1 MASAWVSPC
10 ESNTH
15 VPPGYL
21 GLSYFIGDTKNNLQ
35 LSFGHLHQK
44 QWSPLP
50 SKQPAM
56 DRLHKLQEHPLIQ
69 WDGAYKKKN
78 KNKKTQTKTEEKH
91 NAVHHPSH
99 GNQRKAKK
107 TPKQNKTSHPSLWIL
122 CGDWGQLYYGSI
134 NCLIYLHYNTQ
145 VTLARHLLPGY
156 VSENTID
163 VQQHVYIWHPPPW
176 RRGDMGERC
185 IKHRRGSSIGAA
197 KPTHRQCIFQGG
209 TAKDGNRSTT
219 KSLAKSQMAHLWNRP
234 LPPSTSFLESTFYFH
249 GRSPPSTFLDT
260 LEVRSQKGD
269 AGPFHHPS
277 DAQKAQGQQPEG

>member
-1 MASAWVSPC
+1 MWIKYPR
-10 ESNTH
+10 
-15 VPPGYL
+15 PPR
-21 GLSYFIGDTKNNLQ
+21 LSWAFLFYRRY
-35 LSFGHLHQK
+35 QK
-44 QWSPLP
+44 QFATLLWAPSSEAVIPLTQQTASYGQTSQTARASSYTVGWS
-50 SKQPAM
+50 
-56 DRLHKLQEHPLIQ
+56 IQ
-69 WDGAYKKKN
+69 KKKT

-107 TPKQNKTSHPSLWIL
+107 NPKQNKTSHPSLWIL

-277 DAQKAQGQQPEG
+277 DAQNAQGQQPEG